1 MTSFV
6 HSGYAHAKLRPIS
19 SKALYLLI
27 MLFVKKLPW
36 ASLLLLVF
44 TYGIFGWLISA
55 SDMSWLLW
63 LMGAVYILLIALA
76 LTAPYRLIKACY
88 TNVLKSDTRAF
99 MSVILGAFVAVIII
113 NWIEVFIRILVL
125 ISAGALVRLDLQTA
139 GYSNGQAFGIIVS
152 VSLSGFG
159 LGVLANQ
166 LL

>member
-1 MTSFV
+1 
-6 HSGYAHAKLRPIS
+6 
-19 SKALYLLI
+19 
-27 MLFVKKLPW
+27 
-36 ASLLLLVF
+36 
-44 TYGIFGWLISA
+44 
-55 SDMSWLLW
+55 
-63 LMGAVYILLIALA
+63 
-76 LTAPYRLIKACY
+76 
-88 TNVLKSDTRAF
+88 